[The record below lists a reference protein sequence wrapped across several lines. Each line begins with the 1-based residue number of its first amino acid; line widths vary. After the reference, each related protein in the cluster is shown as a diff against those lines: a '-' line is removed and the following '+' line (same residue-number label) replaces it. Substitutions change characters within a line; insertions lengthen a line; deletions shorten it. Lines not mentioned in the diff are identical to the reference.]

1 MAVVDIFNIPENVI
15 SRDLKGRFLCIYGA
29 EKVGKST
36 FGAKL
41 PRPLFCNFEVGTNY
55 LPVKPINIDK
65 WSTFKQVL
73 RQLERPEA
81 HDYYDT
87 VVIDT
92 VSEAYSACE
101 KFVCAQA
108 GVQRI
113 GEIPYGRG
121 YSDTKREFEDALRK
135 ITMLGFGLC
144 CICHAEK
151 KTLPGPDDS
160 TIDTMQPA
168 MPTRAADVVNRMVD
182 IIAYIDQRF
191 DEDGNAIRRFVTR
204 RTPTILAGSRLPYLD
219 PVIPFSYEDLIEAI
233 GRAIDK
239 QQELDGAKVVDHAV
253 TTPVKETLSF
263 SEVRSRAQE
272 LWTKLVGTGDI
283 ANPEVAEAI
292 LKKIEITMGR
302 KMKLSEFTEDQV
314 DLLQLVVD
322 DMEEM
327 AKDKK

>member
-1 MAVVDIFNIPENVI
+1 MAAIDIFNIPENVI
-15 SRDLKGRFLCIYGA
+15 SRDLKGRFLCIYGP

-55 LPVKPINIDK
+55 LPVKPVNIDK

-92 VSEAYSACE
+92 VSEAYAACE
-101 KFVCAQA
+101 QFICAQNA
-108 GVQRI
+108 VQRI

-121 YSDTKREFEDALRK
+121 YADTKREFENALRK

-151 KTLPGPDDS
+151 KTIPGPDDS

-168 MPTRAADVVNRMVD
+168 MPSRAADVVNRMVD

-191 DEDGNAIRRFVTR
+191 DENGESVRRFITR
-204 RTPTILAGSRLPYLD
+204 RTPTVLAGSRLPYLD
-219 PVIPFSYEDLIEAI
+219 PVIPFSYEDLIDAI

-239 QQELDGAKVVDHAV
+239 QEAEDGVKVVDTAV
-253 TTPVKETLSF
+253 HQQTEQLDFDKLREEASI
-263 SEVRSRAQE
+263 
-272 LWTKLVGTGDI
+272 LWGNLVGKDP
-283 ANPEVAEAI
+283 ANAEKI
-292 LKKIEITMGR
+292 LKKAEMIFGR
-302 KMKLSEFTEDQV
+302 KIKLSEITEDQV
-314 DLLQLVVD
+314 DLMNLIVIEMR
-322 DMEEM
+322 DM
-327 AKDKK
+327 K

>member
-1 MAVVDIFNIPENVI
+1 MAAIDIFNIPENVI
-15 SRDLKGRFLCIYGA
+15 SRDLKGRFLCIYGP

-55 LPVKPINIDK
+55 LPVKPVNIDK

-92 VSEAYSACE
+92 VSEAYAACE
-101 KFVCAQA
+101 QFICAQNA
-108 GVQRI
+108 VQRI

-121 YSDTKREFEDALRK
+121 YADTKREFENALRK

-151 KTLPGPDDS
+151 KTIPGPDDS

-168 MPTRAADVVNRMVD
+168 MPSRAADVVNRMVD

-191 DEDGNAIRRFVTR
+191 DENGESVRRFITR
-204 RTPTILAGSRLPYLD
+204 RTPTVLAGSRLPYLD
-219 PVIPFSYEDLIEAI
+219 PIIPFSYEDLIDAI

-239 QQELDGAKVVDHAV
+239 QEAEDGVKVVDTAV
-253 TTPVKETLSF
+253 HQQTEQLDF
-263 SEVRSRAQE
+263 D
-272 LWTKLVGTGDI
+272 KLR
-283 ANPEVAEAI
+283 
-292 LKKIEITMGR
+292 KKLRFFGEI
-302 KMKLSEFTEDQV
+302 
-314 DLLQLVVD
+314 
-322 DMEEM
+322 
-327 AKDKK
+327 

>member
-1 MAVVDIFNIPENVI
+1 MAAIDIFNIPENVI
-15 SRDLKGRFLCIYGA
+15 SRDLKGRFLCIYGP

-55 LPVKPINIDK
+55 LPVRPVNIDK

-73 RQLERPEA
+73 RQLENPKA
-81 HDYYDT
+81 HDHYDT

-92 VSEAYSACE
+92 VSEAYAACE
-101 KFVCAQA
+101 QFICAQNA
-108 GVQRI
+108 VQRI

-121 YSDTKREFEDALRK
+121 YADTKREFESALRK

-151 KTLPGPDDS
+151 KTIPGPDDS

-168 MPTRAADVVNRMVD
+168 MPSRAADVVNRMVD

-191 DEDGNAIRRFVTR
+191 DENGESVRRFITR
-204 RTPTILAGSRLPYLD
+204 RTPTVLAGSRLPYLD
-219 PVIPFSYEDLIEAI
+219 PVIPFSYEDLIDAI

-239 QQELDGAKVVDHAV
+239 QEAEDGVKVVDTAEHQQTEQLDFDKLREEASV
-253 TTPVKETLSF
+253 
-263 SEVRSRAQE
+263 
-272 LWTKLVGTGDI
+272 LWGNLVGKDP
-283 ANPEVAEAI
+283 ANAERI
-292 LKKIEITMGR
+292 LKKAEMIFGR
-302 KMKLSEFTEDQV
+302 KIKLSEITEDQV
-314 DLLQLVVD
+314 DLMNLIVIEMR
-322 DMEEM
+322 DM
-327 AKDKK
+327 K

>member
-1 MAVVDIFNIPENVI
+1 MAAIDIFNIPENVI
-15 SRDLKGRFLCIYGA
+15 SRDLKGRFLCIYGP

-55 LPVKPINIDK
+55 LPVRPVNIDK

-73 RQLERPEA
+73 RQLEKPEA

-92 VSEAYSACE
+92 VSEAYAACE
-101 KFVCAQA
+101 QFICAQNA
-108 GVQRI
+108 VQRI

-121 YSDTKREFEDALRK
+121 YADTKREFESALRK

-151 KTLPGPDDS
+151 KTIPGPDDS

-182 IIAYIDQRF
+182 IIAYIDERF
-191 DEDGNAIRRFVTR
+191 DENGNSVKRFITR
-204 RTPTILAGSRLPYLD
+204 RTPTVLAGSRLPYLE
-219 PVIPFSYEDLIEAI
+219 PVIPFSYEDLINAI

-239 QQELDGAKVVDHAV
+239 QEAEDGVKVVDTAEHQQTEQLDFDKLREEASV
-253 TTPVKETLSF
+253 
-263 SEVRSRAQE
+263 
-272 LWTKLVGTGDI
+272 LWGNLVGKDPS
-283 ANPEVAEAI
+283 NAEKI
-292 LKKIEITMGR
+292 LKKAEIIFGR
-302 KMKLSEFTEDQV
+302 KIKLSEITEDQV
-314 DLLQLVVD
+314 DLMNLIVIEMR
-322 DMEEM
+322 DM
-327 AKDKK
+327 K

>member
-1 MAVVDIFNIPENVI
+1 MAIDIFNIPENVI
-15 SRDLKGRFLCIYGA
+15 SRDLKGRFLCIYGS
-29 EKVGKST
+29 EKIGKST

-92 VSEAYSACE
+92 VSEAYAACE
-101 KFVCAQA
+101 QFICAQNA
-108 GVQRI
+108 VQRI

-121 YSDTKREFEDALRK
+121 YADTKREFENALRK

-151 KTLPGPDDS
+151 KTIPGPDDS

-191 DEDGNAIRRFVTR
+191 DEEGNSVRRFITR
-204 RTPTILAGSRLPYLD
+204 RTPTVLAGSRLPYLD
-219 PVIPFSYEDLIEAI
+219 PVIPFSYEDLIDAI

-239 QQELDGAKVVDHAV
+239 QEEKDGVTVVDTAQHQQN
-253 TTPVKETLSF
+253 EQLNFDS
-263 SEVRSRAQE
+263 VRDEASK
-272 LWTKLVGTGDI
+272 LWAKLVNED
-283 ANPEVAEAI
+283 ANNADKI
-292 LKKIEITMGR
+292 LKKVEMIFGR
-302 KMKLSEFTEDQV
+302 KMKLSEITEDQV
-314 DLLQLVVD
+314 DLMQLVVL
-322 DMEEM
+322 DM
-327 AKDKK
+327 KDMIK

>member
-1 MAVVDIFNIPENVI
+1 MAAIDIFNIPENVI
-15 SRDLKGRFLCIYGA
+15 SRDLKGRFLCIYGP

-55 LPVKPINIDK
+55 LPVKPVNIDK

-92 VSEAYSACE
+92 VSEAYAACE
-101 KFVCAQA
+101 QFICAQNA
-108 GVQRI
+108 VQRI

-121 YSDTKREFEDALRK
+121 YADTKREFENALRK

-151 KTLPGPDDS
+151 KTIPGPDDS

-168 MPTRAADVVNRMVD
+168 MPSRAADVVNRMVD

-191 DEDGNAIRRFVTR
+191 DENGESVRRFITR
-204 RTPTILAGSRLPYLD
+204 RTPTVLAGSRLPYLD
-219 PVIPFSYEDLIEAI
+219 PVIPFSYEDLIDAI

-239 QQELDGAKVVDHAV
+239 QEAEDGVKVVDTAV
-253 TTPVKETLSF
+253 HQQTEQLDFDKLREEASV
-263 SEVRSRAQE
+263 
-272 LWTKLVGTGDI
+272 LWGNLVGKDP
-283 ANPEVAEAI
+283 ANAEKI
-292 LKKIEITMGR
+292 LKKAEIIFGR
-302 KMKLSEFTEDQV
+302 KIKLSEITEDQV
-314 DLLQLVVD
+314 DLMNLIVIEMR
-322 DMEEM
+322 DM
-327 AKDKK
+327 K

>member
-1 MAVVDIFNIPENVI
+1 MAAIDIFNIPENVI
-15 SRDLKGRFLCIYGA
+15 SRDLKGRFLCIYGP

-55 LPVKPINIDK
+55 LPVRPVNIDK

-81 HDYYDT
+81 HDHYDT

-92 VSEAYSACE
+92 VSEAYAACE
-101 KFVCAQA
+101 QFICAQNA
-108 GVQRI
+108 VQRI

-121 YSDTKREFEDALRK
+121 YADTKREFESALRK

-151 KTLPGPDDS
+151 KTIPGPDDS

-191 DEDGNAIRRFVTR
+191 DENGESVRRFITR
-204 RTPTILAGSRLPYLD
+204 RTPTVLAGSRLPYLD
-219 PVIPFSYEDLIEAI
+219 PVIPFSYEDLIDAI

-239 QQELDGAKVVDHAV
+239 QEAEDGIKVVDTAEHQQTEQLDFDKLREEASV
-253 TTPVKETLSF
+253 
-263 SEVRSRAQE
+263 
-272 LWTKLVGTGDI
+272 LWGNLVGKDP
-283 ANPEVAEAI
+283 ANAERI
-292 LKKIEITMGR
+292 LKKAEMIFGR
-302 KMKLSEFTEDQV
+302 KIKLSEITEDQV
-314 DLLQLVVD
+314 DLMNLIVIEMR
-322 DMEEM
+322 DMQ
-327 AKDKK
+327 

>member
-1 MAVVDIFNIPENVI
+1 MAAIDIFNIPENVI
-15 SRDLKGRFLCIYGA
+15 SRDLKGRFLCIYGP

-55 LPVKPINIDK
+55 LPVKPVNIDK

-92 VSEAYSACE
+92 VSEAYAACE
-101 KFVCAQA
+101 QFICAQNA
-108 GVQRI
+108 VQRI

-121 YSDTKREFEDALRK
+121 YADTKREFENALRK

-151 KTLPGPDDS
+151 KTIPGPDDS

-168 MPTRAADVVNRMVD
+168 MPSRAADVVNRMVD

-191 DEDGNAIRRFVTR
+191 DENGESVRRFITR
-204 RTPTILAGSRLPYLD
+204 RTPTVLAGSRLPYLD
-219 PVIPFSYEDLIEAI
+219 PVIPFSYEDLIDAI

-239 QQELDGAKVVDHAV
+239 QEAEDGVKVVDTAEHQQTEQLDFDKLREEA
-253 TTPVKETLSF
+253 SI
-263 SEVRSRAQE
+263 
-272 LWTKLVGTGDI
+272 LWGNLVGKDP
-283 ANPEVAEAI
+283 ANAEKI
-292 LKKIEITMGR
+292 LKKAEMIFGR
-302 KMKLSEFTEDQV
+302 KIKLSEITEDQV
-314 DLLQLVVD
+314 DLMNLIVIEMR
-322 DMEEM
+322 DM
-327 AKDKK
+327 K

>member
-1 MAVVDIFNIPENVI
+1 MAAIDIFNIPENVI
-15 SRDLKGRFLCIYGA
+15 SRDLKGRFLCIYGP

-55 LPVKPINIDK
+55 LPVKPVNIDK

-92 VSEAYSACE
+92 VSEAYAACE
-101 KFVCAQA
+101 QFICAQNA
-108 GVQRI
+108 VQRI

-121 YSDTKREFEDALRK
+121 YADTKREFENALRK

-151 KTLPGPDDS
+151 KTIPGPDDS

-168 MPTRAADVVNRMVD
+168 MPSRAADVVNRMVD

-191 DEDGNAIRRFVTR
+191 DENGESVRRFITR
-204 RTPTILAGSRLPYLD
+204 RTPTVLAGSRLPYLD
-219 PVIPFSYEDLIEAI
+219 PIIPFSYEDLIDAI

-239 QQELDGAKVVDHAV
+239 QEAEDGVKVVDTAV
-253 TTPVKETLSF
+253 HQQTEQLDFDKLREEASV
-263 SEVRSRAQE
+263 
-272 LWTKLVGTGDI
+272 LWGNLVGKDP
-283 ANPEVAEAI
+283 ANAEKI
-292 LKKIEITMGR
+292 LKKAEMIFGR
-302 KMKLSEFTEDQV
+302 KIKLSEITEDQV
-314 DLLQLVVD
+314 DLMNLIVIEMR
-322 DMEEM
+322 DMKRER
-327 AKDKK
+327 

>member
-1 MAVVDIFNIPENVI
+1 MAAIDIFNIPENVI
-15 SRDLKGRFLCIYGA
+15 SRDLKGRFLCIYGP

-55 LPVKPINIDK
+55 LPVRPVNIDK

-73 RQLERPEA
+73 RQLENPKA
-81 HDYYDT
+81 HDHYDT

-92 VSEAYSACE
+92 VSEAYAACE
-101 KFVCAQA
+101 QFICAQNA
-108 GVQRI
+108 VQRI

-121 YSDTKREFEDALRK
+121 YADTKREFESALRK

-151 KTLPGPDDS
+151 KTIPGPDDS

-168 MPTRAADVVNRMVD
+168 MPSRAADVVNRMVD

-191 DEDGNAIRRFVTR
+191 DENGESVRRFITR
-204 RTPTILAGSRLPYLD
+204 RTPTVLAGSRLPYLD
-219 PVIPFSYEDLIEAI
+219 PIIPFSYEDLIDAI

-239 QQELDGAKVVDHAV
+239 QEAEDGVKVVDTAEHQQTEQLDFDKLREEASV
-253 TTPVKETLSF
+253 
-263 SEVRSRAQE
+263 
-272 LWTKLVGTGDI
+272 LWGNLVGKDP
-283 ANPEVAEAI
+283 ANAERI
-292 LKKIEITMGR
+292 LKKAEMIFGR
-302 KMKLSEFTEDQV
+302 KIKLSEITEDQV
-314 DLLQLVVD
+314 DLMNLIVIEMR
-322 DMEEM
+322 DM
-327 AKDKK
+327 K

>member
-1 MAVVDIFNIPENVI
+1 MAIDIFNIPENVI
-15 SRDLKGRFLCIYGA
+15 SRDLKGRFLCIYGP

-55 LPVKPINIDK
+55 LPVRPVNIDK

-101 KFVCAQA
+101 KFICAQNA
-108 GVQRI
+108 VQRI
-113 GEIPYGRG
+113 GDIPYGRG
-121 YSDTKREFEDALRK
+121 YADTKREFEDALRK

-151 KTLPGPDDS
+151 KTIPGPGDS

-191 DEDGNAIRRFVTR
+191 DENGESVRRFITR

-219 PVIPFSYEDLIEAI
+219 PVIPFSYEDLIDAI

-239 QQELDGAKVVDHAV
+239 QESNDGVKVVDTAEH
-253 TTPVKETLSF
+253 KQ
-263 SEVRSRAQE
+263 SEQLDYDTIRDEASKIWA
-272 LWTKLVGTGDI
+272 KLI
-283 ANPEVAEAI
+283 NENPDNAERI
-292 LKKIEITMGR
+292 LKKVEIIFGR
-302 KMKLSEFTEDQV
+302 KMKLSEITEDQV
-314 DLLQLVVD
+314 DLFNLVLLEMR
-322 DMEEM
+322 DMV
-327 AKDKK
+327 K

>member
-1 MAVVDIFNIPENVI
+1 MAAIDIFNIPENVI
-15 SRDLKGRFLCIYGA
+15 SRDLKGRFLCIYGP

-55 LPVKPINIDK
+55 LPVKPVNIDK

-92 VSEAYSACE
+92 VSEAYAACE
-101 KFVCAQA
+101 QFICAQNA
-108 GVQRI
+108 VQRI

-121 YSDTKREFEDALRK
+121 YADTKREFENALRK

-151 KTLPGPDDS
+151 KTIPGPDDS

-168 MPTRAADVVNRMVD
+168 MPSRAADVVNRMVD

-191 DEDGNAIRRFVTR
+191 DENGESVRRFITR
-204 RTPTILAGSRLPYLD
+204 RTPTVLAGSRLPYLD
-219 PVIPFSYEDLIEAI
+219 PVIPFSYEDLIDAI

-239 QQELDGAKVVDHAV
+239 QEAEDGVKVVDTAEHQQTEQLDFDKLHEEASV
-253 TTPVKETLSF
+253 
-263 SEVRSRAQE
+263 
-272 LWTKLVGTGDI
+272 LWGNLVGKDP
-283 ANPEVAEAI
+283 ANAEKI
-292 LKKIEITMGR
+292 LKKAEMIFGR
-302 KMKLSEFTEDQV
+302 KIKLSEITEDQV
-314 DLLQLVVD
+314 DLMNLIVIEMR
-322 DMEEM
+322 DM
-327 AKDKK
+327 K